1 MAKPK
6 TPSIKK
12 LDMPKPLYSTAFF
25 VVLGVVSK
33 KNQNWQS
40 VGCASRTIKIIK
52 IGNIKGA
59 QCAPYDTCFFNKKT
73 KLRTAVGRTP
83 CTIKIIECGI
93 WHMAGLKRCAVRALR
108 LAALQTNTLSKS
120 PLKSVLR
127 VFGLDIHQIPSPH
140 YAQGCA
146 PLAEY

>member
-1 MAKPK
+1 MR
-6 TPSIKK
+6 TYDWRIIKK
-12 LDMPKPLYSTAFF
+12 FENGT
-25 VVLGVVSK
+25 VTI
-33 KNQNWQS
+33 
-40 VGCASRTIKIIK
+40 GC
-52 IGNIKGA
+52 
-59 QCAPYDTCFFNKKT
+59 
-73 KLRTAVGRTP
+73 TP
-83 CTIKIIECGI
+83 CTIKIIECGII
-93 WHMAGLKRCAVRALR
+93 WHMAGLKRCAVRTLR